1 MRYILIPITNDNV
14 REETEEFTVQLSL
27 PDNTTG
33 VVLEVDMAVVRI
45 LDDDRKHNYDYH
57 NNESD

>member
-45 LDDDRKHNYDYH
+45 LDDRKHNYDYH